1 MQNQDKYSHIVNEMF
16 FLQAIDQEG
25 KPDIKVKVAS
35 LLYDVEV
42 KSVKCSIPGI
52 SKIYNFQYSSNGL
65 RMWRAFAIGEGII

>member
-1 MQNQDKYSHIVNEMF
+1 MQKQDKYSHIVNEMF

-35 LLYDVEV
+35 LLYDVEG

-52 SKIYNFQYSSNGL
+52 SRIYNFQYSSNGL
-65 RMWRAFAIGEGII
+65 EMCRAFAIGKGII